1 VIGALAP
8 ANSNPERKSGSDAL
22 ADIPAVAWIRP
33 VGLPRADAA
42 NEARAHHPGLNHF
55 RGPAQEF
62 MADMIAFL
70 ILTRATIIAWVTLAV
85 FPFEIAHDAIEAE
98 LERQGVEL

>member
-1 VIGALAP
+1 
-8 ANSNPERKSGSDAL
+8 
-22 ADIPAVAWIRP
+22 
-33 VGLPRADAA
+33 
-42 NEARAHHPGLNHF
+42 
-55 RGPAQEF
+55 